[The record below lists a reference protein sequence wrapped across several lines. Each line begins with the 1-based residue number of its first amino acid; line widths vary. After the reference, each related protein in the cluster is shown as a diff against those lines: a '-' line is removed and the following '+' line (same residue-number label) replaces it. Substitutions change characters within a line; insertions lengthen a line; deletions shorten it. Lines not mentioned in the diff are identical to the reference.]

1 MQARSNHD
9 SHSNP
14 LPRSGRYDTPVHSF
28 TSLITELA
36 TICANY
42 IQPTDDLPAFTKT
55 TTPTPL
61 QRRAFELL
69 AVSHRLG
76 YT

>member
-1 MQARSNHD
+1 M
-9 SHSNP
+9 
-14 LPRSGRYDTPVHSF
+14 HSF
-28 TSLITELA
+28 TSLITDLA

-61 QRRAFELL
+61 QRRAFDLL
-69 AVSHRLG
+69 AVSHRHGL
-76 YT
+76 T